1 MAKERMV
8 TRKVIETKKYKVY
21 KMDGLTLVELD
32 TIEEKGKVSEK
43 ELAKKYKVDKVIIDC
58 VEEKKVTYGMPVSEF
73 MKYATL
79 VEDEEAE
86 QEKTEASDE
95 TLPQENEV
103 NQEQTE
109 TK

>member
-8 TRKVIETKKYKVY
+8 TRKVIESKKYKVY

-58 VEEKKVTYGMPVSEF
+58 VEEKKVTYGMTVSEF
-73 MKYATL
+73 MKYAEL
-79 VEDEEAE
+79 VEDEAD
-86 QEKTEASDE
+86 QEKESVEETED
-95 TLPQENEV
+95 
-103 NQEQTE
+103 QEQTE
-109 TK
+109 NK